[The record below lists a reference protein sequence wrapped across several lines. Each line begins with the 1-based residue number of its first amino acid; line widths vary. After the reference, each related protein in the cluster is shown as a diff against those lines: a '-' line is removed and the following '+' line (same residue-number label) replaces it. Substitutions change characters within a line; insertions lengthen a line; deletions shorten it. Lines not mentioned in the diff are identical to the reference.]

1 MNHKRI
7 GEISAEMSGLIEQQ
21 TRILKDTSI
30 ASLSQE
36 DLDAYAD
43 RNERLRDLCIQLMKL
58 T

>member
-36 DLDAYAD
+36 DLDGYAD

>member
-1 MNHKRI
+1 VK
-7 GEISAEMSGLIEQQ
+7 ISAEMSGLIEQQ
-21 TRILKDTSI
+21 RRILKDTSI